1 MIVARRSSS
10 LRQQRQGWLEWAGV
24 QNPWS
29 WRTRSFEKQAD
40 ATAFFKPCLTA
51 IGPVSGWPTPRGRP
65 DEAIEQSFC
74 ERDGLLERGLD

>member
-10 LRQQRQGWLEWAGV
+10 LRQQRQGWLEWESV

-29 WRTRSFEKQAD
+29 WRTRSFEKQGD
-40 ATAFFKPCLTA
+40 ASAFFKAMLNRYRPGERVAT
-51 IGPVSGWPTPRGRP
+51 TRGRP
-65 DEAIEQSFC
+65 GEATKQSFC